1 MRELACA
8 TAGAFEEVGFDAVAA
23 LYLRK
28 DYMLRARK
36 QWERLAPSPALQR
49 DILESIK
56 LWNRSPRWQ
65 AENGRYIPKLANWLR
80 NELWADA
87 PGVVVPSVAVLKAR
101 EPDQVAA
108 PIPEHVRKLR
118 ASFGRGKVQAPAI
131 NEASNKEEVEHA
143 D

>member
-1 MRELACA
+1 MREPAAA
-8 TAGAFEEVGFDAVAA
+8 TVGVHDEIGFEAVAG

-36 QWERLAPSPALQR
+36 QWDRLAPSPALQR

-87 PGVVVPSVAVLKAR
+87 PGVAPPAAHVPTRR
-101 EPDQVAA
+101 EPDRPAA
-108 PIPEHVRKLR
+108 PTPAFVHEFR
-118 ASFGRGKVQAPAI
+118 ARIRRGEVQAPAI
-131 NEASNKEEVEHA
+131 GPVKKKEIEHA